1 MREAPLEPSPAA
13 GRGERSDAGIEGRPG
28 QGIEAA
34 QRTSVGP
41 LRAFLDADGRLRVMP
56 ARRAKRLAVL
66 DHLAQMFEPGVR
78 YPEVEVNRRLRAVHD
93 DVAMIRRHLIDE
105 GFLGRENGSYWR
117 VGGTVDV

>member
-1 MREAPLEPSPAA
+1 M
-13 GRGERSDAGIEGRPG
+13 
-28 QGIEAA
+28 
-34 QRTSVGP
+34 
-41 LRAFLDADGRLRVMP
+41 LRAFLDAEGRLRVMP
-56 ARRAKRLAVL
+56 ARRAKRLALL

-93 DVAMIRRHLIDE
+93 DVAMIRRYLIDE